1 MRSRPEPSTRR
12 ALVLLVAAMTFSA
25 CGMLGSSG
33 TSQTELRDDGSFT
46 IRERVQVGADVQAD
60 FESALRMLAQAQ
72 YADGIALLVK
82 VTEAAPDLTA
92 AHIDLAI
99 AYGQVND
106 LERAEASLKRAL
118 ELSPRH
124 PVAHN
129 ELGIVYRKAGR
140 FEDARKSYERALK
153 LHPEFH
159 YARRNLAILCDVYL
173 ADAACALSQYELYAN
188 AVPGDEAAAI
198 WIADLRNR
206 IGKQEKP

>member
-1 MRSRPEPSTRR
+1 MHRLPRTPISRATLRS
-12 ALVLLVAAMTFSA
+12 ALLLAALLTVSA
-25 CGMLGSSG
+25 CSTSGARSSR
-33 TSQTELRDDGSFT
+33 TEVRDDGGFT
-46 IRERVQVGADVQAD
+46 ITEKVRVGAEVRAD
-60 FESALRMLAQAQ
+60 FASALRLLEQQQ

-92 AHIDLAI
+92 AHIDLGI

-106 LERAEASLKRAL
+106 LERAEASIKRAL

-129 ELGIVYRKAGR
+129 ELGILYRRTGR
-140 FEDARKSYERALK
+140 FDLARKSYEKALA

-159 YARRNLAILCDVYL
+159 FARRNLAILCDVYL
-173 ADAACALSQYELYAN
+173 ADPACALNHYALYAA
-188 AVPGDEAAAI
+188 AVPDDEAAAI

-206 IGKQEKP
+206 IGK